1 MKVAFNTLGCKVNS
15 YETEAIIEQFE
26 HAGYEIVNFNEYSDI
41 YIINT
46 CMVTNAGENKS
57 KKIIKRPI
65 KINPNA
71 IVIVMGCLTQLKAE
85 EVLSIDGVKVVLGTN

>member
-26 HAGYEIVNFNEYSDI
+26 QAGHEIVNFDEYSDI
-41 YIINT
+41 YIVNT
-46 CMVTNAGENKS
+46 CMVTNAGERKS
-57 KKIIKRPI
+57 KKIIKRPM
-65 KINPNA
+65 KLNSDA

-85 EVLSIDGVKVVLGTN
+85 EVLNIDG